1 MPDPAGY
8 LEAWL
13 ICGRR
18 SGKSFILALIA
29 AYLAVFRDWRVH
41 LAPGEAAT
49 IMVLASDRK
58 QAGARLT
65 AQLCALERKAGRTG
79 KDLISHP
86 PTLHDDIV
94 NAVAGLFGDRP
105 PPGVFI
111 TDAMVEAARRLS
123 APRQW

>member
-29 AYLAVFRDWRVH
+29 SYLAVFKDWREH
-41 LAPGEAAT
+41 LAPGEVAT

-58 QAGARLT
+58 QARAIFRFY
-65 AQLCALERKAGRTG
+65 
-79 KDLISHP
+79 ISSW
-86 PTLHDDIV
+86 
-94 NAVAGLFGDRP
+94 
-105 PPGVFI
+105 
-111 TDAMVEAARRLS
+111 LS
-123 APRQW
+123 N